1 MWGGDVEV
9 GGRRRSEGGDEDGD
23 KEESSIFKSSF
34 SFNLLVLFIV
44 YNLFY
49 IIDVL

>member
-1 MWGGDVEV
+1 MKMVTKKKV
-9 GGRRRSEGGDEDGD
+9 VFL
-23 KEESSIFKSSF
+23 KAV
-34 SFNLLVLFIV
+34 LVLVLFIV

>member
-1 MWGGDVEV
+1 MRGEMKNVREK
-9 GGRRRSEGGDEDGD
+9 GD

-34 SFNLLVLFIV
+34 SFSLLVLFIV